1 MKNKIIGITELVEKV
16 KKYFPEINKNQLK
29 EVIEKFLA
37 EIKSGLINDENISF
51 KGYFSLYR
59 GRTEP
64 KESKQCKEHEKAVR
78 DYSQKHKGK
87 GIAAYGSSTA
97 WTELRNKIKG
107 CKSCKTKKQQIEKL
121 SKPTDRINF
130 KPSSKLLETS
140 KLIKRKR

>member
-64 KESKQCKEHEKAVR
+64 KENKQCKEHEKAVR

-87 GIAAYGSSTA
+87 GIAAYGGSA
-97 WTELRNKIKG
+97 A
-107 CKSCKTKKQQIEKL
+107 
-121 SKPTDRINF
+121 
-130 KPSSKLLETS
+130 
-140 KLIKRKR
+140 